1 MFLVRCT
8 MPWNDFK
15 PGLVYRSRF
24 NHQAGTGVQ
33 TIRIRAG
40 YIESSDSRGDQHGDN
55 PIGDDG
61 SYYDLPVSEFTNYF
75 EWYRAVTLQPNK
87 PETLQIEIVPPELL
101 NSRLEADVAP
111 GLAVAARLADSSEE
125 YVSLHSGGMDL
136 TGYAPGVPVRFDL
149 KIESTRPL
157 SNPQTFPSPRWVITS
172 GRAEE

>member
-1 MFLVRCT
+1 

-24 NHQAGTGVQ
+24 NRQAGTGVQ

-40 YIESSDSRGDQHGDN
+40 HIESSDSRGDQHGDN

-87 PETLQIEIVPPELL
+87 AETLQIEIVPPDLP
-101 NSRLEADVAP
+101 NGRLQADVAP
-111 GLAVAARLADSSEE
+111 GLAVSARPADSSGE

-136 TGYAPGVPVRFDL
+136 AGYAPGVPVRFDL

-157 SNPQTFPSPRWVITS
+157 RNPQTFPSPRWVVTS
-172 GRAEE
+172 GRAGE